1 MVRFTAS
8 YARYPYGRT
17 ARLDGVLREAGIDE
31 GLIAQIMAGGEA
43 VKKTDKQA
51 VKVAWLR
58 GAMQRMDALLDHDT
72 RVRVRAMSACCL
84 EGERGKLARKLARE
98 NETLA
103 ERIAAA
109 NAAHFL
115 FGHSV
120 TEQLDGSLLVLFQPE
135 GQPAYRCSC
144 LGEVS
149 EPLSLTYCMCCGG
162 HVRHHLQTVLGCELA
177 CEVLSS
183 ALASAGRQPC
193 SFVLTYAQETL

>member
-1 MVRFTAS
+1 MTRFTAS
-8 YARYPYGRT
+8 YASYPYGRA

-31 GLIAQIMAGGEA
+31 GIIAQIMAGGEA
-43 VKKTDKQA
+43 IKKTDKQA

-58 GAMQRMDALLDHDT
+58 CAMQRMDALLDHDT
-72 RVRVRAMSACCL
+72 RVRVRDMSACCL

-103 ERIAAA
+103 QRIAAA
-109 NAAHFL
+109 NAARFL

-120 TEQLDGSLLVLFQPE
+120 AEQPDGSLLVLFQPE

-144 LGEVS
+144 LGEVD

-177 CEVLSS
+177 CEVRSS
-183 ALASAGRQPC
+183 ALASGGRQPC
-193 SFVLTYAQETL
+193 SFVLNYAQEAE